1 MNQANGMKQFAD
13 NVGKYIY
20 DKFVAPKMANKVSYY
35 RAEVTATASGGKIT
49 IRKPFDSTSY
59 ALPYVSSAAGL
70 AVGDQCIV
78 IVLGSASNAIIL
90 GDGRLSNL

>member
-1 MNQANGMKQFAD
+1 MNQTGSMKAFAD
-13 NVGKYIY
+13 NIGRYIY
-20 DKFVAPKMANKVSYY
+20 DKFVVPKMANKVSYY
-35 RAEVTATASGGKIT
+35 RAEVTAAASGGKIT
-49 IRKPFDSTSY
+49 VQRPFDSASLS
-59 ALPYVSSAAGL
+59 LPYVSSAASL

>member
-1 MNQANGMKQFAD
+1 MNQTGSMKAFAD
-13 NVGKYIY
+13 NIGRYIY
-20 DKFVAPKMANKVSYY
+20 DKFVAPKMANKVSYF

-49 IRKPFDSTSY
+49 VQRPFDTTSY
-59 ALPYVSSAAGL
+59 ALPYVGSAAGL

-78 IVLGSASNAIIL
+78 MVLGSASNAIIL